1 MRKYIL
7 YRIYTRDIAYI
18 PWHSHDLMGADLYD
32 FFSFSLFKFA
42 LIFCCLHFLFA
53 NFVARICFA
62 YNTVASASA
71 LNFHT
76 FFRNIFRTRRA

>member
-1 MRKYIL
+1 
-7 YRIYTRDIAYI
+7 
-18 PWHSHDLMGADLYD
+18 MGADLYD
-32 FFSFSLFKFA
+32 FFSFWLFKFA
-42 LIFCCLHFLFA
+42 LFIFLLFFFLTILFA

-62 YNTVASASA
+62 YNTAAASASVSA